1 VKSAERFSLRRLAA
15 IDLHGRTGTA
25 RRRRIVLAEFTIASI
40 LGMAVGAVLVAVG
53 APLAIIRGGYMIG
66 IGVNYLALLIASWQ
80 LLRSNRLESE
90 LSGFDID
97 EEVRRYSISQARILI
112 PFLLA
117 VSLFSSESRT

>member
-1 VKSAERFSLRRLAA
+1 
-15 IDLHGRTGTA
+15 
-25 RRRRIVLAEFTIASI
+25 VLAEFTIASI

-53 APLAIIRGGYMIG
+53 APLAIILGGYMIG